1 MKRIAIIAL
10 LLVVCLHVAA
20 DDKPVTIS
28 GYLFGDSYYLGSNH
42 DPALEG
48 KNGFWVR
55 RAYVT
60 FDRALSDS
68 LAARLRFEMNSPGD
82 FKTNATLE
90 PYVKDA
96 YVKWKQSPKMD
107 LVVGIS
113 PTPTWELIEKVWGY
127 RSVEKTPVDLH
138 RMGSSRDFGI
148 ALTGAFDDAKNYRY
162 HIIVGNGSGTGSET
176 NDGKKVAF
184 AVSTSP
190 VKAVTVELYADRDDR
205 PGDTDRTL
213 LQAFAALQ
221 RERYRAGLQY
231 AHQQRDGEDLSLDVA
246 SAFVVYDLRENISL
260 LGRVDRMFD
269 PNPEGD
275 RIPYL
280 PFDKTSKSTL
290 FLGGVDWKVHK
301 SFSVIPNVEVVTYDD
316 GGSNDIVPRVTFF
329 YTF

>member
-1 MKRIAIIAL
+1 MKRIALVIL
-10 LLVVCLHVAA
+10 LLLLCLTVSAE
-20 DDKPVTIS
+20 DKPVTIS
-28 GYLFGDSYYLGSNH
+28 GYLFGDYYYVSSNH

-55 RAYVT
+55 RAYIT
-60 FDRALSDS
+60 FDRALSDELS
-68 LAARLRFEMNSPGD
+68 ARLRFEMNSPGD

-90 PYVKDA
+90 PFVKDA
-96 YVKWKQSPKMD
+96 YIKWKQSAKMD
-107 LVVGIS
+107 LLIGIS

-127 RSVEKTPVDLH
+127 RSVEKTPVDLQ

-148 ALTGAFDDAKNYRY
+148 ALTGAFDDAKKYRY
-162 HIIVGNGSGTGSET
+162 HVIAGNGSGTGSET
-176 NDGKKVAF
+176 NDGKKIAF

-213 LQAFAALQ
+213 LQVFAALQ
-221 RERYRAGLQY
+221 REHYRAGLQY
-231 AHQQRDGEDLSLDVA
+231 SHQQRDGEDISLDVA

-275 RIPYL
+275 KIPYL
-280 PFDKTSKSTL
+280 PFDTTSKSTL
-290 FLGGVDWKVHK
+290 FLAGVDWKVHK

-316 GGSNDIVPRVTFF
+316 GAGNDVVPRVTFF